1 MSKVTV
7 YTSNTCPYCTMAKDY
22 LKDKEVAFEEKNVQT
37 DKEARQ
43 ELMAMGYT
51 GVPVICVDDEQIV
64 GFDKARLDIRISLA
78 VLVIGLTT
86 FVLSFAGVQIGKF
99 FGIALKDKA
108 QVAGGIILIL
118 LGTKILVEHLGLLTL

>member
-22 LKDKEVAFEEKNVQT
+22 LKEKEVAFEEKNVQT

-43 ELMAMGYT
+43 ELMSMGYT

-64 GFDKARLDIRISLA
+64 GFDKARLDEL
-78 VLVIGLTT
+78 
-86 FVLSFAGVQIGKF
+86 
-99 FGIALKDKA
+99 LK
-108 QVAGGIILIL
+108 
-118 LGTKILVEHLGLLTL
+118 

>member
-1 MSKVTV
+1 MNMSKVTV

-51 GVPVICVDDEQIV
+51 GVPVICVDDQQIV
-64 GFDKARLDIRISLA
+64 GFDKARLEEL
-78 VLVIGLTT
+78 
-86 FVLSFAGVQIGKF
+86 
-99 FGIALKDKA
+99 LK
-108 QVAGGIILIL
+108 
-118 LGTKILVEHLGLLTL
+118 

>member
-22 LKDKEVAFEEKNVQT
+22 LKDREVAFEEKNVQT

-51 GVPVICVDDEQIV
+51 GVPVICVDDQQIV
-64 GFDKARLDIRISLA
+64 GFDKARLDEL
-78 VLVIGLTT
+78 
-86 FVLSFAGVQIGKF
+86 
-99 FGIALKDKA
+99 LK
-108 QVAGGIILIL
+108 
-118 LGTKILVEHLGLLTL
+118 

>member
-1 MSKVTV
+1 MNMSKVTV

-51 GVPVICVDDEQIV
+51 GVPVICVDDQQIV
-64 GFDKARLDIRISLA
+64 GFDKARLDEL
-78 VLVIGLTT
+78 
-86 FVLSFAGVQIGKF
+86 
-99 FGIALKDKA
+99 LK
-108 QVAGGIILIL
+108 
-118 LGTKILVEHLGLLTL
+118 

>member
-22 LKDKEVAFEEKNVQT
+22 LKEREVEFEEKNVQT
-37 DKEARQ
+37 DKEARN

-64 GFDKARLDIRISLA
+64 GFDKNRLDEL
-78 VLVIGLTT
+78 
-86 FVLSFAGVQIGKF
+86 
-99 FGIALKDKA
+99 LK
-108 QVAGGIILIL
+108 
-118 LGTKILVEHLGLLTL
+118 

>member
-1 MSKVTV
+1 MNMSKVTV

-64 GFDKARLDIRISLA
+64 GFDKARLDEL
-78 VLVIGLTT
+78 
-86 FVLSFAGVQIGKF
+86 
-99 FGIALKDKA
+99 LK
-108 QVAGGIILIL
+108 
-118 LGTKILVEHLGLLTL
+118 

>member
-22 LKDKEVAFEEKNVQT
+22 LKDREVAFEEKNVQT

-51 GVPVICVDDEQIV
+51 GVPVIGVDDEQIV
-64 GFDKARLDIRISLA
+64 GFDKARLDEL
-78 VLVIGLTT
+78 
-86 FVLSFAGVQIGKF
+86 
-99 FGIALKDKA
+99 LK
-108 QVAGGIILIL
+108 
-118 LGTKILVEHLGLLTL
+118 

>member
-22 LKDKEVAFEEKNVQT
+22 LKDRELAFEEKNVQT

-64 GFDKARLDIRISLA
+64 GFDKARLDEL
-78 VLVIGLTT
+78 
-86 FVLSFAGVQIGKF
+86 
-99 FGIALKDKA
+99 LK
-108 QVAGGIILIL
+108 
-118 LGTKILVEHLGLLTL
+118 

>member
-22 LKDKEVAFEEKNVQT
+22 LKDREVAFEEKNVQT

-64 GFDKARLDIRISLA
+64 GFDKARLDEL
-78 VLVIGLTT
+78 
-86 FVLSFAGVQIGKF
+86 
-99 FGIALKDKA
+99 LK
-108 QVAGGIILIL
+108 
-118 LGTKILVEHLGLLTL
+118 

>member
-22 LKDKEVAFEEKNVQT
+22 LKDREVAFEEKNVQT

-64 GFDKARLDIRISLA
+64 GFDKARLDELHNGKR
-78 VLVIGLTT
+78 
-86 FVLSFAGVQIGKF
+86 LS
-99 FGIALKDKA
+99 
-108 QVAGGIILIL
+108 
-118 LGTKILVEHLGLLTL
+118 

>member
-22 LKDKEVAFEEKNVQT
+22 LKDREVAFEEKNVQT

-64 GFDKARLDIRISLA
+64 GFDKARLDEL
-78 VLVIGLTT
+78 
-86 FVLSFAGVQIGKF
+86 
-99 FGIALKDKA
+99 LK
-108 QVAGGIILIL
+108 IIL
-118 LGTKILVEHLGLLTL
+118 K

>member
-22 LKDKEVAFEEKNVQT
+22 LKDREVAFEEKNVQT

-64 GFDKARLDIRISLA
+64 GFDKDRLDEL
-78 VLVIGLTT
+78 
-86 FVLSFAGVQIGKF
+86 
-99 FGIALKDKA
+99 LK
-108 QVAGGIILIL
+108 
-118 LGTKILVEHLGLLTL
+118 

>member
-22 LKDKEVAFEEKNVQT
+22 LRDREVAFEEKNVQT
-37 DKEARQ
+37 DKEVRQ

-64 GFDKARLDIRISLA
+64 GFDKARLDEL
-78 VLVIGLTT
+78 
-86 FVLSFAGVQIGKF
+86 
-99 FGIALKDKA
+99 LK
-108 QVAGGIILIL
+108 
-118 LGTKILVEHLGLLTL
+118 

>member
-1 MSKVTV
+1 MNMSKVTV

-22 LKDKEVAFEEKNVQT
+22 LKDREVVFEEKNVQT

-64 GFDKARLDIRISLA
+64 GFDKARLDEL
-78 VLVIGLTT
+78 
-86 FVLSFAGVQIGKF
+86 
-99 FGIALKDKA
+99 LK
-108 QVAGGIILIL
+108 
-118 LGTKILVEHLGLLTL
+118 

>member
-22 LKDKEVAFEEKNVQT
+22 LKDREVAFEEKNVQT

-64 GFDKARLDIRISLA
+64 GFDKTRLDEL
-78 VLVIGLTT
+78 
-86 FVLSFAGVQIGKF
+86 
-99 FGIALKDKA
+99 LK
-108 QVAGGIILIL
+108 
-118 LGTKILVEHLGLLTL
+118 

>member
-22 LKDKEVAFEEKNVQT
+22 LKEREVAFEEKNVQT

-64 GFDKARLDIRISLA
+64 GFDKARLDEL
-78 VLVIGLTT
+78 
-86 FVLSFAGVQIGKF
+86 
-99 FGIALKDKA
+99 LK
-108 QVAGGIILIL
+108 
-118 LGTKILVEHLGLLTL
+118 

>member
-22 LKDKEVAFEEKNVQT
+22 LKEREVSFEEKNVQT

-51 GVPVICVDDEQIV
+51 GVPVICVDNEQIV
-64 GFDKARLDIRISLA
+64 GFDKNRLDEL
-78 VLVIGLTT
+78 
-86 FVLSFAGVQIGKF
+86 
-99 FGIALKDKA
+99 LK
-108 QVAGGIILIL
+108 
-118 LGTKILVEHLGLLTL
+118 

>member
-43 ELMAMGYT
+43 ELMSMGYT

-64 GFDKARLDIRISLA
+64 GFDKARLDEL
-78 VLVIGLTT
+78 
-86 FVLSFAGVQIGKF
+86 
-99 FGIALKDKA
+99 LK
-108 QVAGGIILIL
+108 
-118 LGTKILVEHLGLLTL
+118 

>member
-22 LKDKEVAFEEKNVQT
+22 LKDREVAFEEKNVQT

-43 ELMAMGYT
+43 ELMTMGYT

-64 GFDKARLDIRISLA
+64 GFDKARLDEL
-78 VLVIGLTT
+78 
-86 FVLSFAGVQIGKF
+86 
-99 FGIALKDKA
+99 LK
-108 QVAGGIILIL
+108 
-118 LGTKILVEHLGLLTL
+118 

>member
-1 MSKVTV
+1 MSKVIV

-22 LKDKEVAFEEKNVQT
+22 LKEREVSFEEKNVQT

-64 GFDKARLDIRISLA
+64 GFDKNRLDEL
-78 VLVIGLTT
+78 
-86 FVLSFAGVQIGKF
+86 
-99 FGIALKDKA
+99 LK
-108 QVAGGIILIL
+108 
-118 LGTKILVEHLGLLTL
+118 

>member
-1 MSKVTV
+1 MEKVTV

-51 GVPVICVDDEQIV
+51 GVPVICVDDQQIV
-64 GFDKARLDIRISLA
+64 GFDKARLEEL
-78 VLVIGLTT
+78 
-86 FVLSFAGVQIGKF
+86 
-99 FGIALKDKA
+99 LK
-108 QVAGGIILIL
+108 
-118 LGTKILVEHLGLLTL
+118 